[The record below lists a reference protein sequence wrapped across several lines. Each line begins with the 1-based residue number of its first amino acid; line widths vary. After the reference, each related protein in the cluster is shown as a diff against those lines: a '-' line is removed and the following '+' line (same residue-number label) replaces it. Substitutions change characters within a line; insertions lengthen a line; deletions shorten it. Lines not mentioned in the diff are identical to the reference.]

1 MADSARPSVDPLMHK
16 ILASVARLQE
26 VVPDAV
32 RVGGTAVGLYAHHR
46 VSFDHDHVLTD
57 LVSRYDTVLQ
67 AMEDTEGWVLAQR
80 YSRPPVTIMG
90 SLDGVEAGLRQL
102 RRARPLEVEEVAL
115 GDGRTVTVP
124 TFDEML
130 RIKAWLVLQRRS
142 VRDYL
147 DVAALIDAG
156 SVDRATGALR
166 GMDDFYDAG
175 EPETVT
181 VRLAEALISPSV
193 SDPRVLDD
201 LPRYRNLDRRWHDWS
216 TVEALCRKVGARL

>member
-1 MADSARPSVDPLMHK
+1 M
-16 ILASVARLQE
+16 
-26 VVPDAV
+26 
-32 RVGGTAVGLYAHHR
+32 GLYAHHR

-124 TFDEML
+124 TL
-130 RIKAWLVLQRRS
+130 RRDAPDQS
-142 VRDYL
+142 VAG
-147 DVAALIDAG
+147 AATTI
-156 SVDRATGALR
+156 R
-166 GMDDFYDAG
+166 
-175 EPETVT
+175 
-181 VRLAEALISPSV
+181 
-193 SDPRVLDD
+193 PR
-201 LPRYRNLDRRWHDWS
+201 LPRRG
-216 TVEALCRKVGARL
+216 GAH